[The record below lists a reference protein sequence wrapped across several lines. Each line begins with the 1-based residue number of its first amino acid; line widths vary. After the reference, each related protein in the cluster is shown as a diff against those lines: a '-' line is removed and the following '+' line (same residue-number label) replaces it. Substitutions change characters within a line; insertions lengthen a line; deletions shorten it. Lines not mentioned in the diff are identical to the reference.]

1 MHDPVSFHTI
11 NPQQG
16 HSVLPGLIINRHKI
30 ITLIGG
36 GGKTG
41 LMYLWARSL
50 QAAGY
55 SVVTTTTTK
64 LSARDCPGIE
74 FHTARSLSD
83 AILLLSGEPDPKQIR
98 TIHSGYLPA
107 VDKLAGLPA
116 TWIDIL
122 SKEYPQTIFLVEGDG
137 AARHSVKGH
146 LPHEPVIPETSTL
159 LIPVIGLD
167 VLGKPVS
174 AACVHRPEVFCHVT
188 GALPGQ
194 PITSAEIHKVM
205 FSPSGYLSH
214 VPLGISIIPFL
225 NKAENE
231 NTWKLGF
238 ELTQGFLAANYAGL
252 NQVLIGSVHADRFMV
267 LP

>member
-1 MHDPVSFHTI
+1 MHAPVSLHAAK
-11 NPQQG
+11 PQQD
-16 HSVLPGLIINRHKI
+16 HKILSRLINSRHKI

-74 FHTARSLSD
+74 FHTAKSLSD
-83 AILLLSGEPDPKQIR
+83 AILLLSGESEPKQIR
-98 TIHSGYLPA
+98 TIHAGYLSA

-137 AARHSVKGH
+137 SAGHSVKGH

-188 GALPGQ
+188 GSAAGQ

-214 VPLGISIIPFL
+214 APQGISIIPFF

-231 NTWKLGF
+231 NTWKLGL
-238 ELTQGFLAANYAGL
+238 ELAQGFLAANCAGL
-252 NQVLIGSVHADRFMV
+252 NQVLVGSVHADRFMV

>member
-1 MHDPVSFHTI
+1 MHDPVSLHVAK
-11 NPQQG
+11 PQQD
-16 HSVLPGLIINRHKI
+16 HKILSRLINNRHKT

-74 FHTARSLSD
+74 FCTAASLSD
-83 AILLLSGEPDPKQIR
+83 AILLLSGEPDPQQIR

-137 AARHSVKGH
+137 SAGHSVKGH

-188 GALPGQ
+188 GALPGRLLLLRKFIKRCSALPAIYLMYHKGFPSFPFSTRRKMKTPGNWVSNLPKGFWLQ
-194 PITSAEIHKVM
+194 IT
-205 FSPSGYLSH
+205 P
-214 VPLGISIIPFL
+214 
-225 NKAENE
+225 
-231 NTWKLGF
+231 
-238 ELTQGFLAANYAGL
+238 
-252 NQVLIGSVHADRFMV
+252 D
-267 LP
+267 